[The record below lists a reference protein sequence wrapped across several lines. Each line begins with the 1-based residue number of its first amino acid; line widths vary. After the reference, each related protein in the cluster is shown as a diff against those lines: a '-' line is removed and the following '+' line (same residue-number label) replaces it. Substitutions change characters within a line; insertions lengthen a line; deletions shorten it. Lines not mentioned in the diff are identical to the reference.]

1 MGRGESK
8 SRRGRRLNGSP
19 SRSSCCVPR
28 PDLVG
33 LHSCCR
39 GETTG
44 NPAGVLSPRWES
56 VDSRAASPR
65 PSANHLLL
73 PPGSGETSQTPDPY
87 DHSPSILFIIFFQK
101 ILLKYSWFTM
111 CSFLLYS
118 NMIPFYIHMLFHY
131 GLSWDIGYSSLCY
144 TARPCHLSMLYSLHL
159 LISNSR
165 SIPHPPPLPWQPQIW
180 RTFVF

>member
-44 NPAGVLSPRWES
+44 NRAWVLSSRWES

-87 DHSPSILFIIFFQK
+87 GHSPSILLSFFKRFYWSIVDLQCVHFYCTATWFRSTYTCCSIMAYHG
-101 ILLKYSWFTM
+101 ILDIVPCAIQHGLVIYP
-111 CSFLLYS
+111 CS
-118 NMIPFYIHMLFHY
+118 IVCI
-131 GLSWDIGYSSLCY
+131 C
-144 TARPCHLSMLYSLHL
+144 
-159 LISNSR
+159 
-165 SIPHPPPLPWQPQIW
+165 
-180 RTFVF
+180 